1 MGWGLTGRRVGADEA
16 GGGGLVA
23 RVVPA
28 ADLEREAIATAAKIA
43 SFSLP
48 VVMKIKEAINRA
60 FESSLTD
67 GLAFERREFHS
78 TFALDDRKEGMR
90 AFVEKRK
97 PQFRNR

>member
-1 MGWGLTGRRVGADEA
+1 LTPPPHAARP
-16 GGGGLVA
+16 GLVA
-23 RVVPA
+23 RVVAA
-28 ADLEREAIATAAKIA
+28 ADLEREAIATAAKIG

-60 FESSLTD
+60 FESSLTE

-78 TFALDDRKEGMR
+78 TFALDDQKEGMR